1 MNPDARRIQ
10 VRGYLTFR
18 ELLGQQSVELNV
30 PQPSVRDCLRL
41 LADKIGEGFRD
52 QVLASPEGELQ
63 PHVALLLNGQPY
75 RQLPDGL
82 DTVLQDGDELA
93 FFPPIAGGSVSI
105 YDEII

>member
-1 MNPDARRIQ
+1 MNPDAMRIQ

-18 ELLGQQSVELNV
+18 ELLGRQSVELNV

-63 PHVALLLNGQPY
+63 PHVAVLLNGQPY
-75 RQLPDGL
+75 HQLPDGL

-105 YDEII
+105 DEEII